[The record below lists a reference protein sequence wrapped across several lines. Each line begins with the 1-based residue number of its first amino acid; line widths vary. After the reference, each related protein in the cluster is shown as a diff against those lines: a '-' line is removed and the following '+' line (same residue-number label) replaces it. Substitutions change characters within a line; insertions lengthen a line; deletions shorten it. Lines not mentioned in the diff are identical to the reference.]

1 VSLVNS
7 DFIWEVSSVSYE
19 SLLGDDGELV
29 PVLDQ
34 TDTEASLTDSLT
46 GRVVVA
52 DSLHGIRR
60 GEHPLVSCFRI
71 PRLLHTEYCFIS
83 NRYGLSEDEDAM
95 VLHIRLWIQGF
106 HCWRVP

>member
-1 VSLVNS
+1 MSLVNS

-19 SLLGDDGELV
+19 GLLGDDRELV

-52 DSLHGIRR
+52 DSLHRVRG
-60 GEHPLVSCFRI
+60 GEHSLV
-71 PRLLHTEYCFIS
+71 
-83 NRYGLSEDEDAM
+83 G
-95 VLHIRLWIQGF
+95 GF
-106 HCWRVP
+106 